1 MDVAQDA
8 VSAFKESV
16 SSAEVYTADGNMYK
30 GLPGKNETSQF
41 DDSNS

>member
-16 SSAEVYTADGNMYK
+16 SSAEVYTADGNAYK
-30 GLPGKNETSQF
+30 GLPGKNETLQF
-41 DDSNS
+41 YVSNP